1 MFSHVERCWVCMGPL
16 NGGMSCPVQ
25 LHEDLT
31 LPCCMN
37 CWTDIAQDRRLE
49 LSRQFAEL
57 LLGQQQRKAA
67 IDALDAIG
75 DLFREAVQDFRDR
88 TGKQPWERQQDD
100 E

>member
-1 MFSHVERCWVCMGPL
+1 MFTDVDRCWVCMGPL
-16 NGGMSCPVQ
+16 NGGVSNPVK

-37 CWTDIAQDRRLE
+37 CWTDIPAEKRLE
-49 LSRQFAEL
+49 LSRSFAEL

-67 IDALDAIG
+67 IDALQAIG

-88 TGKQPWERQQDD
+88 TGKEPWMRDGD
-100 E
+100 H